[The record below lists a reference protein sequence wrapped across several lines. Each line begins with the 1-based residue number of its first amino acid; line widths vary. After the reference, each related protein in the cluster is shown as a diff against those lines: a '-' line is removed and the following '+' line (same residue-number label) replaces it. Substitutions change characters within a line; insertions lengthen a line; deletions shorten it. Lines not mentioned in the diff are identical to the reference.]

1 MKKLLF
7 SIGLLFFSIV
17 SVSAK
22 ETAFPELTAQVVD
35 EAGVLSPQVKQ
46 QLETLTAMDKDNQVV
61 IAIVKNLRGK
71 SGRDYG
77 IELARQWQIGQ
88 KSKDNGVLILI
99 SPEDRY
105 AGIEVGYGLEDV
117 LTDSIT
123 ARILREKIMPP
134 LMQNLDYN
142 KALLDG
148 TTAIMDKLG
157 GSRTPDDTNVIDEE
171 ELLNA
176 FLFIIF
182 IIIFLARKRN
192 GGSGPGWPL
201 GGGMGGGMFGR
212 GSSGGFSGRGGGFGG
227 GGAGGRF

>member
-7 SIGLLFFSIV
+7 CIGLLFFSIV
-17 SVSAK
+17 PATAK
-22 ETAFPELTAQVVD
+22 EAAFPELTAQVVD
-35 EAGVLSPQVKQ
+35 EAGVLSPQAKQ
-46 QLETLTAMDKDNQVV
+46 QIEALTAMDKDNQVV
-61 IAIVKNLRGK
+61 VAVVKNLRGR
-71 SGRDYG
+71 SGREYG

-88 KSKDNGVLILI
+88 KGKDNGVLILV
-99 SPEDRY
+99 SSDDRY

-134 LMQNLDYN
+134 LKQNLNYD

-148 TTAIMDKLG
+148 TTAVMEKLG
-157 GSRTPDDTNVIDEE
+157 GSGTPDDANAIDEE

-176 FLFIIF
+176 LLFIIF

-212 GSSGGFSGRGGGFGG
+212 GSGGGFFGRGGGFGG